1 MKLLITEKPSV
12 AREFAKVLK
21 VDSKNKGGYMESNG
35 WIITWCVGHLV
46 TMSYPEKYDE
56 KLKQW
61 RLDTLPFM
69 PKEYKYEVI
78 ENVQADLFAIQDLA
92 YRDFQAKLMPTV
104 NKETVI
110 GVRTP
115 SLRAYAKKF
124 GKTDNVSAF
133 LEVLPH
139 KYYEENNLHGLLI
152 EQIKAYPS
160 CIAALDR
167 FLPYIDNWATCDMI
181 ALRTVKNHLD
191 IFIQEVCR
199 WIASDHPYIVRFGI
213 GMLMRYYLDEQ
224 FKPEYPKKVAEV
236 KSDEYYV
243 NMMRAWYFATAL
255 AKQYDQIIPYLEEKR
270 LDTWTHNKTIQKAIE
285 SYRITPE
292 QKIYL
297 RTLRVK
303 K

>member
-1 MKLLITEKPSV
+1 
-12 AREFAKVLK
+12 
-21 VDSKNKGGYMESNG
+21 
-35 WIITWCVGHLV
+35 
-46 TMSYPEKYDE
+46 MSS
-56 KLKQW
+56 
-61 RLDTLPFM
+61 R
-69 PKEYKYEVI
+69 EVI

-115 SLRAYAKKF
+115 SLRSYAKKF

-152 EQIKAYPS
+152 EQIKDYPS

-213 GMLMRYYLDEQ
+213 GMLMRYYLEDA
-224 FKPEYPKKVAEV
+224 FRMEYPEKVAQIRSE
-236 KSDEYYV
+236 EYYV

-255 AKQYDQIIPYLEEKR
+255 AKQYDKILPFIEKQK
-270 LDTWTHNKTIQKAIE
+270 LDVWTHNKTIQKAIE

-292 QKIYL
+292 QKEYL
-297 RTLRVK
+297 RGLKIK